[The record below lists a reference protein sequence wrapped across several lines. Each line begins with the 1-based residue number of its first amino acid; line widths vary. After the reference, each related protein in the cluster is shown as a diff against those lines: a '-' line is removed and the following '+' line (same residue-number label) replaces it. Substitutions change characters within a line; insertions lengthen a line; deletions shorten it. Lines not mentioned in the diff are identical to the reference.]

1 MGPQEEGRAADTAE
15 SRPPMNAPIE
25 DYASSVHPP
34 PRWYRAAVRLIGC
47 ACRASILNGVRI
59 LLGEPGHGR
68 WMIEPSGR

>member
-1 MGPQEEGRAADTAE
+1 
-15 SRPPMNAPIE
+15 MNAPIE